1 MTNVQQSVRCG
12 IYHHFKGNTYHVLGV
27 ARNERGEEFVSYMP
41 QHGPYAGKLSHRP
54 LAMFLEQV
62 DKPDIPYEGSR
73 FTFKKEEDFL
83 TPLVLASIE
92 KETGLEGA
100 SDVVIGLSENTE
112 TGQQFRLSVSMNN
125 GSPTVLH
132 LRRL

>member
-1 MTNVQQSVRCG
+1 MTKVQQSVHCG

-62 DKPDIPYEGSR
+62 DKPDIPYRGSR

-92 KETGLEGA
+92 KETGHEGA
-100 SDVVIGLSENTE
+100 NDVILGLSENTE
-112 TGQQFRLSVSMNN
+112 TGQQFTLTVSMVN
-125 GSPTVLH
+125 GVPKDLYVRKL
-132 LRRL
+132 